1 MCASNRAN
9 NGLATLAG
17 SFCSEGGS
25 SRVGWRAGLFSSVSR
40 MGNDRR
46 FPPFSTYFAVIF
58 SRREQSWIPESRSSP
73 RAAPRWKPSG
83 FPRDRDARRW
93 GGRVGLFL
101 VVAQICVTFIIPCGI
116 QPPLRSRRALP
127 WHSRASGMAVPGSHP
142 APPFQEGPTMSPGFF
157 PLWFWG
163 DFVPFWPCRTC
174 FNCFSPFC
182 SVQ

>member
-58 SRREQSWIPESRSSP
+58 SHQEQSWIPESRSSP
-73 RAAPRWKPSG
+73 RTAPRWKPSG
-83 FPRDRDARRW
+83 SPHDGDARRW

-101 VVAQICVTFIIPCGI
+101 VVAQIFVTFIIPCGV

-127 WHSRASGMAVPGSHP
+127 WHSHASGMAVPGSHP
-142 APPFQEGPTMSPGFF
+142 VPPFQEGPTMSPGFS
-157 PLWFWG
+157 PLRFWG
-163 DFVPFWPCRTC
+163 DFVPFWPCPTC